1 MFGSMCDNNRQFSF
15 LSAIKDVGWAIIK
28 RRCSKSVFIQS
39 FMPFYFDIDPDMREN
54 YLTELIHIYDSVN
67 KNECTPDDIL
77 LKLGYY
83 TQYINEYDEYM
94 DELVGLEPY
103 GSDMIIDLFDKHL
116 MDQCDFV
123 AIQEY
128 IENNRLLFR

>member
-1 MFGSMCDNNRQFSF
+1 
-15 LSAIKDVGWAIIK
+15 
-28 RRCSKSVFIQS
+28 
-39 FMPFYFDIDPDMREN
+39 MPFYFDIDPDMREN

-94 DELVGLEPY
+94 DELVALGPY

-116 MDQCDFV
+116 MDQCDFIT
-123 AIQEY
+123 IQEY

>member
-1 MFGSMCDNNRQFSF
+1 MFGIITDNNRQMTF

-28 RRCSKSVFIQS
+28 RKCSKSVFIQS
-39 FMPFYFDIDPDMREN
+39 FMPFYFDVDLDMREN

-94 DELVGLEPY
+94 DELIALGPY
-103 GSDMIIDLFDKHL
+103 GSDMVIDLFDKHL
-116 MDQCDFV
+116 MGQCDF
-123 AIQEY
+123 AIIQEY
-128 IENNRLLFR
+128 IENNKMFFR